1 MPKARDER
9 RERAYKM
16 FKRAGG
22 EKKTTD
28 IARALNV
35 PTSTVRGWKVKDG
48 WEERLEREKAL
59 RTKAVRRR
67 AIKTR
72 GATTAARPRATE
84 TACGTGRMRAR

>member
-9 RERAYKM
+9 RERAYRM

-35 PTSTVRGWKVKDG
+35 PASTVRGWKVKDG
-48 WEERLEREKAL
+48 WEERLESEKSA
-59 RTKAVRRR
+59 
-67 AIKTR
+67 
-72 GATTAARPRATE
+72 PN
-84 TACGTGRMRAR
+84 